1 MATGRC
7 FAPARSAGALLATLM
22 AGPLIAQETKNDT
35 TPVVLKPI
43 EVTAARA
50 SSPPPVELST
60 EVSAA
65 VVQRTQ
71 SANSYDLIRR
81 SAGIEVHEQGQGPG
95 WASDVVIR
103 GFTSDHSSDV
113 LLVLDGVPINLP
125 IHGHVEGYSD
135 WTILSPAAVQ
145 HLRVIHGPAS
155 PAYGN
160 FALGGVVEVT
170 TMPDASGT
178 TASIGGSSYGDAGGW
193 VRSGHHSESGGYLVA
208 VQGERE
214 QGWRNNSD
222 SWLGNL
228 QLRGWRRLGSTT
240 RVEGGV
246 ASYAADW
253 DSPGFLSV
261 ADYNAGRL
269 KQAADATDGGSG
281 GRGILDARLT
291 RTGTDGQQIDVLGW
305 VQVARSNVF
314 LTIAD
319 DGALAQQE
327 EQDRRSALGM
337 NATWRVP
344 QGASQFSAGIG
355 GRADWDE
362 YELHSTARRQPILAK
377 QLTDGRY
384 REVNAFV
391 GWRGLWGP
399 RLQYDLALRGDI
411 LGYHNRDRVQS
422 ADFRSNTVAVVSPK
436 LGSRVLLNDAF
447 SLVAS
452 MSRGFRGAIGVITDP
467 FQPLVTAWAK
477 EIGLAYNTTRAT
489 AQLSLFQTD
498 VNNERILDP
507 VSLQISDAGT
517 SRRRGISATLGV
529 AATSRLQLT
538 AEGTFND
545 AKITGAE
552 QTSGATPLRAAA
564 LQDPRLNPDPV
575 TVFHTS
581 PLTPGSTI
589 PGVARYVGRLGVE
602 FQATERIQARTLVR
616 FSGPYTPIGEPK
628 RRTNPY
634 AVADLGVSLTFPRFA
649 TVDVDLQNA
658 LDAKY
663 PEIRASGYLNPGAP
677 RTLRAALR
685 LPYRRS

>member
-170 TMPDASGT
+170 TMPDATGT

-291 RTGTDGQQIDVLGW
+291 RTGSDGQQIDILGW

-327 EQDRRSALGM
+327 EQDRRSA
-337 NATWRVP
+337 
-344 QGASQFSAGIG
+344 
-355 GRADWDE
+355 
-362 YELHSTARRQPILAK
+362 RRHERHLA
-377 QLTDGRY
+377 
-384 REVNAFV
+384 
-391 GWRGLWGP
+391 
-399 RLQYDLALRGDI
+399 
-411 LGYHNRDRVQS
+411 
-422 ADFRSNTVAVVSPK
+422 
-436 LGSRVLLNDAF
+436 
-447 SLVAS
+447 
-452 MSRGFRGAIGVITDP
+452 
-467 FQPLVTAWAK
+467 
-477 EIGLAYNTTRAT
+477 
-489 AQLSLFQTD
+489 
-498 VNNERILDP
+498 
-507 VSLQISDAGT
+507 
-517 SRRRGISATLGV
+517 
-529 AATSRLQLT
+529 
-538 AEGTFND
+538 
-545 AKITGAE
+545 
-552 QTSGATPLRAAA
+552 RAA
-564 LQDPRLNPDPV
+564 
-575 TVFHTS
+575 
-581 PLTPGSTI
+581 
-589 PGVARYVGRLGVE
+589 GRLTVQRGH
-602 FQATERIQARTLVR
+602 
-616 FSGPYTPIGEPK
+616 
-628 RRTNPY
+628 RRT
-634 AVADLGVSLTFPRFA
+634 G
-649 TVDVDLQNA
+649 
-658 LDAKY
+658 
-663 PEIRASGYLNPGAP
+663 
-677 RTLRAALR
+677 
-685 LPYRRS
+685 